1 MWLSILVIF
10 LFIVGAVGELVEI
23 ISFEKQQKRNKDQE
37 FIHLFR
43 KCHWT
48 DFLIFA
54 AFAVD
59 RIIMLIEN

>member
-1 MWLSILVIF
+1 MWRSIIVIILF
-10 LFIVGAVGELVEI
+10 LIGAIGEIVEI
-23 ISFEKQQKRNKDQE
+23 VSFEKGQKQNKDQE

-48 DFLIFA
+48 YFLIFA